1 MSYICWLHLLV
12 HRVTSYPPPGWHAHA
27 HKCNRCCRQ
36 TGTSLFSLNWP
47 QHGRMLQSLN
57 KVKCCLL
64 VRQNMPGQQGEVQEV
79 VHCREIEI
87 RYINIGSV
95 YKSLVSATL
104 HRCKQMVKNKTWRP
118 NHAWD
123 VDFAS
128 SFFGCWNLYFTLLQ
142 LSAGSNHSQ
151 SKHGQL
157 QYFPKCMTSSA
168 WNALS
173 ARKCDIQY
181 IYFLS

>member
-1 MSYICWLHLLV
+1 
-12 HRVTSYPPPGWHAHA
+12 
-27 HKCNRCCRQ
+27 
-36 TGTSLFSLNWP
+36 
-47 QHGRMLQSLN
+47 MLQSLN

-64 VRQNMPGQQGEVQEV
+64 VRQNMPGQKGEVEEV
-79 VHCREIEI
+79 VHCRDIEI

-95 YKSLVSATL
+95 YKSFVSATL
-104 HRCKQMVKNKTWRP
+104 HWCKQMVKNKTWRLK
-118 NHAWD
+118 HARD

-128 SFFGCWNLYFTLLQ
+128 SFFDRWNLYFTLLQ

-173 ARKCDIQY
+173 ARNVISSTY
-181 IYFLS
+181 IFSRSVDRYLNSR